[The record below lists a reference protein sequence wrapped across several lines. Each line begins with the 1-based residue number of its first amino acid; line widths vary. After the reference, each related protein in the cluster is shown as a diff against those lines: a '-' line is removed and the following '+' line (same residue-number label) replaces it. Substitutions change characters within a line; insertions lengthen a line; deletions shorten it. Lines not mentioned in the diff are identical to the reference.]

1 MKKVLLSC
9 AVAAAVGLSFNVNAM
24 HDANHA
30 SSSGVGHAV
39 TNSGATKHA
48 VTSTGTSFSTTVK
61 SDAKKVVAGAKEY
74 GHKAYD
80 ATKKTAKSAYDS
92 SKQMLSSGHKASSG
106 AKAASVKSAPVKVA
120 PVKVAPVKAVPV
132 KAAPVKVAPVK
143 AAPAPAKAVPAPA
156 KTDSSEK
163 SSAWEKIKG
172 GVSKAYHG
180 TKHTVTGWFSK
191 DNKKDDTSIDA
202 KKS

>member
-1 MKKVLLSC
+1 MKKVILSC
-9 AVAAAVGLSFNVNAM
+9 AVAAAVCLSFNVNAM

-48 VTSTGTSFSTTVK
+48 STSTGASFTTTVK
-61 SDAKKVVAGAKEY
+61 TDAKKVVAGAKEY

-92 SKQMLSSGHKASSG
+92 GKHMLSSGHKASSG
-106 AKAASVKSAPVKVA
+106 SKKDAPAKAAPAKAAPVKAA

-132 KAAPVKVAPVK
+132 KAAP
-143 AAPAPAKAVPAPA
+143 APAKAVPAPA
-156 KTDSSEK
+156 KADT
-163 SSAWEKIKG
+163 SAKPSVWEKFKG

-180 TKHTVTGWFSK
+180 TKNTVSGWFSK